1 MRNVLGMRFD
11 ACRNIVA
18 NPLAFS
24 AIGKRGS
31 CRSGGH
37 KNEWFNDNLR
47 HPLQVIC
54 SSQVVRG
61 VFLVCPS
68 YFACAMGHR
77 FASLYPLRSRQ

>member
-1 MRNVLGMRFD
+1 M
-11 ACRNIVA
+11 A
-18 NPLAFS
+18 NPRAFS

-54 SSQVVRG
+54 SSQVVLEA
-61 VFLVCPS
+61 VFLVRPWH
-68 YFACAMGHR
+68 FACAMGHR